1 MCPIKKNSMPRIN
14 SLLDFRKIYD
24 RYFNCLV
31 IYSSGMGIPYQ
42 QAKDIVQE
50 CVIKLWENCSSVSNI
65 TSWLFTSVRNSSINW
80 LKASKK
86 SSGNVKLEEISHIHQ
101 HTAEDAIEYFH
112 KVEDAYQ
119 KLQQLGGRCKD
130 IFIIFVIEGGS
141 VMLIGEAVK
150 LRILELCAQRELSIN
165 KLCTISGITQSTVN
179 NIVSGRNNS
188 VTVSTIKKLCDGLDI
203 TIQDFFDS
211 ELFNGLEQELQ

>member
-1 MCPIKKNSMPRIN
+1 MGDSNFEKKFKKNLKILLHLCPIKKNSMPRIN

-50 CVIKLWENCSSVSNI
+50 CFIKLWENCSSVSNI

-112 KVEDAYQ
+112 KVEEAYQ

-130 IFIIFVIEGGS
+130 IFIMAYVDK
-141 VMLIGEAVK
+141 MK
-150 LRILELCAQRELSIN
+150 
-165 KLCTISGITQSTVN
+165 
-179 NIVSGRNNS
+179 
-188 VTVSTIKKLCDGLDI
+188 IKEI
-203 TIQDFFDS
+203 A
-211 ELFNGLEQELQ
+211 QELDLSENTVKTYLKRAKETLRLTIMIVALFLILHSCIN

>member
-50 CVIKLWENCSSVSNI
+50 CFIKLWENCSSVSNI

-130 IFIIFVIEGGS
+130 IFIMAYVDK
-141 VMLIGEAVK
+141 MK
-150 LRILELCAQRELSIN
+150 
-165 KLCTISGITQSTVN
+165 
-179 NIVSGRNNS
+179 
-188 VTVSTIKKLCDGLDI
+188 IKEI
-203 TIQDFFDS
+203 A
-211 ELFNGLEQELQ
+211 QELDLSENTVKTYLKRAKETLRLTIMIVALFLILHSCIN

>member
-1 MCPIKKNSMPRIN
+1 MGDSNFEKKFKKNLKILLHLCPIKKNSMPRIN

-50 CVIKLWENCSSVSNI
+50 CFIKLWENCSSVSNI

-112 KVEDAYQ
+112 KVEEAYQ

-130 IFIIFVIEGGS
+130 IFIMAYVDK
-141 VMLIGEAVK
+141 MK
-150 LRILELCAQRELSIN
+150 
-165 KLCTISGITQSTVN
+165 
-179 NIVSGRNNS
+179 
-188 VTVSTIKKLCDGLDI
+188 IKEI
-203 TIQDFFDS
+203 A
-211 ELFNGLEQELQ
+211 QELDLSENTVKTYLKRAKETLRLTIMIVALFLILHNCIN

>member
-1 MCPIKKNSMPRIN
+1 MGDSNFEKKFKKNLKILLHLCPIKKNSMPRIN

-50 CVIKLWENCSSVSNI
+50 CFIKLWENCSSVSNI
-65 TSWLFTSVRNSSINW
+65 ASWLFTSVRNSSINW

-112 KVEDAYQ
+112 KVEEAYQ

-130 IFIIFVIEGGS
+130 IFIMAYVDK
-141 VMLIGEAVK
+141 MK
-150 LRILELCAQRELSIN
+150 
-165 KLCTISGITQSTVN
+165 
-179 NIVSGRNNS
+179 
-188 VTVSTIKKLCDGLDI
+188 IKEI
-203 TIQDFFDS
+203 A
-211 ELFNGLEQELQ
+211 QELDLSENTVKTYLKRAKETLRLTFMIVALFLILHNCIN

>member
-1 MCPIKKNSMPRIN
+1 MGDSNFEKKFKKNLKILLHLCPIKKNSMPRIN

-50 CVIKLWENCSSVSNI
+50 CFIKLWENCSSVSNI

-112 KVEDAYQ
+112 KVEEAYQ

-130 IFIIFVIEGGS
+130 IFIMAYVDK
-141 VMLIGEAVK
+141 MK
-150 LRILELCAQRELSIN
+150 
-165 KLCTISGITQSTVN
+165 
-179 NIVSGRNNS
+179 
-188 VTVSTIKKLCDGLDI
+188 IKEI
-203 TIQDFFDS
+203 A
-211 ELFNGLEQELQ
+211 QELDLSENTVKTYLKRAKETLRLTFMIVALFLILHSCIN

>member
-1 MCPIKKNSMPRIN
+1 MGDSNFEKKFKKNLKILLHLCPIKKNSMPRIN

-50 CVIKLWENCSSVSNI
+50 CFIKLWENCSSVSNI

-86 SSGNVKLEEISHIHQ
+86 SSGNIKLEEISHIHQ

-112 KVEDAYQ
+112 KVEEAYQ

-130 IFIIFVIEGGS
+130 IFIMAYIDK
-141 VMLIGEAVK
+141 MK
-150 LRILELCAQRELSIN
+150 
-165 KLCTISGITQSTVN
+165 
-179 NIVSGRNNS
+179 
-188 VTVSTIKKLCDGLDI
+188 IKEI
-203 TIQDFFDS
+203 A
-211 ELFNGLEQELQ
+211 QELDLSENTVKTYLKRAKETLRLTIMIVALFLILHSCIN

>member
-1 MCPIKKNSMPRIN
+1 MGDSNFEKKFKKNLKILLHLCPIKKNSMPRIN

-50 CVIKLWENCSSVSNI
+50 CFIKLWENCSSVSNI

-112 KVEDAYQ
+112 KVEEAYQ

-130 IFIIFVIEGGS
+130 IFIMAYIDK
-141 VMLIGEAVK
+141 MK
-150 LRILELCAQRELSIN
+150 
-165 KLCTISGITQSTVN
+165 
-179 NIVSGRNNS
+179 
-188 VTVSTIKKLCDGLDI
+188 IKEI
-203 TIQDFFDS
+203 A
-211 ELFNGLEQELQ
+211 QELDLSENTVKTYLKRAKETLRLTFMIVALFLILHSCIN

>member
-1 MCPIKKNSMPRIN
+1 MGDSNFEKKFKKNLKILLHLCPIKKNSMPRIN

-50 CVIKLWENCSSVSNI
+50 CFIKLWENCGSVSNI

-112 KVEDAYQ
+112 KVEEAYQ

-130 IFIIFVIEGGS
+130 IFIMAYVDK
-141 VMLIGEAVK
+141 MK
-150 LRILELCAQRELSIN
+150 
-165 KLCTISGITQSTVN
+165 
-179 NIVSGRNNS
+179 
-188 VTVSTIKKLCDGLDI
+188 IKEI
-203 TIQDFFDS
+203 A
-211 ELFNGLEQELQ
+211 QELDLSENTVKTYLKRAKETLRLTIMIVALFLILHSCIN

>member
-1 MCPIKKNSMPRIN
+1 MGDSNFEKKFKKNLKILLHLCPIKKNSMPRIN

-24 RYFNCLV
+24 RYFKFLV

-50 CVIKLWENCSSVSNI
+50 CFIKLWENCSSVSNI

-86 SSGNVKLEEISHIHQ
+86 SSSNIKLEEISHIHQ
-101 HTAEDAIEYFH
+101 YTAEDAIEYFH

-130 IFIIFVIEGGS
+130 IFIMAYVDK
-141 VMLIGEAVK
+141 MK
-150 LRILELCAQRELSIN
+150 
-165 KLCTISGITQSTVN
+165 
-179 NIVSGRNNS
+179 
-188 VTVSTIKKLCDGLDI
+188 IKEI
-203 TIQDFFDS
+203 A
-211 ELFNGLEQELQ
+211 QELDLSENTVKTYLKRAKETLRLTIMIIVALFLILHSCIN

>member
-1 MCPIKKNSMPRIN
+1 MGDSNFEKKFKKNLKILLHLCPIKKNSMPRIN

-50 CVIKLWENCSSVSNI
+50 CFIKLWENCSSVSNI

-112 KVEDAYQ
+112 KVEEAYQ

-130 IFIIFVIEGGS
+130 IFIMAYVDK
-141 VMLIGEAVK
+141 MK
-150 LRILELCAQRELSIN
+150 
-165 KLCTISGITQSTVN
+165 
-179 NIVSGRNNS
+179 
-188 VTVSTIKKLCDGLDI
+188 IKEI
-203 TIQDFFDS
+203 A
-211 ELFNGLEQELQ
+211 QELDLSENTVKTYLKRAKETLRLTFMIVALFLILHNCIN